1 MSGSSAAA
9 TCRSS
14 RSRSSSSTTTSAN
27 QHRRRCQNS
36 SRPETPTPSPTSAGY
51 TTNADLTAQRSPS
64 PEASEKPLISAP
76 AGAKHLP
83 HATRRTHHR
92 TSAIEP
98 PCYTS
103 RPPLRSRRPMKPST
117 VSRLR
122 KRKALETAATEF
134 RDAQGTD
141 RNEIL
146 AARRALWRAER
157 SYDRALTRAERDLAT
172 ARAPSPI
179 AAYGRRLILYDDRLS
194 TPTRTHELVPSV
206 RARVAESPGHR
217 SPHLIVE
224 GPDWREQV
232 RGHRRDDQAL
242 RKLAQAIEQAA
253 REVDAIAAAR
263 KPGTEA
269 AEGRLAA
276 ARVERLG
283 IEEARPLLDRIAALT
298 ESGERVLDM
307 APGIST
313 GHDGVVVVTDRRLL
327 FVGLRHTL
335 HLPYA
340 AIQDVSIHGRRLG
353 TRLIVSTLSGRS

>member
-1 MSGSSAAA
+1 MKRPAA
-9 TCRSS
+9 S
-14 RSRSSSSTTTSAN
+14 RL
-27 QHRRRCQNS
+27 HRR
-36 SRPETPTPSPTSAGY
+36 E
-51 TTNADLTAQRSPS
+51 
-64 PEASEKPLISAP
+64 
-76 AGAKHLP
+76 
-83 HATRRTHHR
+83 
-92 TSAIEP
+92 
-98 PCYTS
+98 
-103 RPPLRSRRPMKPST
+103 
-117 VSRLR
+117 
-122 KRKALETAATEF
+122 ALEVAAREL
-134 RDAQGTD
+134 RAAQGTD
-141 RNEIL
+141 RDEIL
-146 AARRALWRAER
+146 AARRALRQAER
-157 SYDRALTRAERDLAT
+157 TYDRAVDRAAHDVT
-172 ARAPSPI
+172 IARAPSPI

-232 RGHRRDDQAL
+232 RGHRRDEQAL

-263 KPGTEA
+263 EPGTKA

-283 IEEARPLLDRIAALT
+283 IEEARPLLDRIAGLT
-298 ESGERVLDM
+298 EPGERVLDM

-335 HLPYA
+335 QLPYA
-340 AIQDVSIHGRRLG
+340 AIQDVSVRGKRLG
-353 TRLIVSTLSGRS
+353 TRLIVSTRNGRSIVSGIAPRHASEITELARRHITTPSGTH